1 MLKSFQKL
9 LEYMSQSRQYNRSR
23 QSQSSASRENVYQET
38 DQELGLLGSTCTRPR
53 YRSEEAVLN

>member
-38 DQELGLLGSTCTRPR
+38 DQELGLLGSTCTRLLDE
-53 YRSEEAVLN
+53 S